1 MLPSIFIN
9 SFEHLIRARKLYTSA
24 RIYEWK
30 FGKGEWKLPFASPT
44 GQVDFFGFVI
54 IFDGKKGLTSMFYS
68 LQKQRK
74 HSEERS
80 FGRFKVTK
88 CDRMFTLVSSKCNQ
102 LENQFG
108 LRVLKSIMPMKPT
121 FRILSLVYEN
131 GGQSDYHRIPQDP
144 LILAFSMEFIILLH
158 GIGII

>member
-1 MLPSIFIN
+1 MRFWNCSAIRSLSPRGMQCPG
-9 SFEHLIRARKLYTSA
+9 LIRARKLYTSA

-44 GQVDFFGFVI
+44 GRVDFFGFVI

-88 CDRMFTLVSSKCNQ
+88 M
-102 LENQFG
+102 
-108 LRVLKSIMPMKPT
+108 
-121 FRILSLVYEN
+121 
-131 GGQSDYHRIPQDP
+131 
-144 LILAFSMEFIILLH
+144 
-158 GIGII
+158 